1 MSAQHKGQNNKTK
14 PQGPNADD
22 MNIDLSKAA
31 AGKKKRGF
39 ALGLNARGV
48 AAAAAFGHV
57 AGDDSSSEEEPPAT
71 SGREAVNR
79 AIAKEQAALRARA
92 AAAADGSLDAAAV
105 YDYDGAYDSFH
116 LDTKKKETAKED
128 SKESRYIGD
137 LLKAA
142 EQRKQERDVAHERKV
157 ARDQAAEEE
166 AEPEFRGKEKFVT
179 AAYKRKLQERKVWQ
193 AKEEKQQ
200 RLEEE
205 NDVTKRTEGVGMASF
220 YGNLT
225 KNVAMGGGTGE
236 NSASPGGDDDHPRP
250 YHDKATS
257 GLGFLE
263 GFAKG
268 NEADI
273 EANVATIENNG
284 ERSASSQPEA
294 NALDEKKT
302 AEDPKERRKQMR
314 LLRESKVE
322 AARARYFQRQGMTAG
337 NE

>member
-1 MSAQHKGQNNKTK
+1 
-14 PQGPNADD
+14 
-22 MNIDLSKAA
+22 MNINLSKAA
-31 AGKKKRGF
+31 AAKKKKGF
-39 ALGLNARGV
+39 ALGLNARG

-57 AGDDSSSEEEPPAT
+57 GDDSSSEEEEPAAF
-71 SGREAVNR
+71 GREAVNR

-105 YDYDGAYDSFH
+105 YDYDGAYYSFH

-166 AEPEFRGKEKFVT
+166 AEPEFRGKDKFVT

-193 AKEEKQQ
+193 AQEEKQ
-200 RLEEE
+200 RKLEEE
-205 NDVTKRTEGVGMASF
+205 NDVTKRTDGAGMASF

-225 KNVAMGGGTGE
+225 KNVAMGGGTSE
-236 NSASPGGDDDHPRP
+236 QVAPPGGDEDHPRP
-250 YHDKATS
+250 YHDKAAS
-257 GLGFLE
+257 GLGFLD
-263 GFAKG
+263 GFARG
-268 NEADI
+268 NEPEI
-273 EANVATIENNG
+273 KENVDAIENKG

-294 NALDEKKT
+294 NALGDQKT
-302 AEDPKERRKQMR
+302 AEYPMERRKQMR

-322 AARARYFQRQGMTAG
+322 EARARYFQRQGMPRG